1 MAALFLGTEHPS
13 NQNEGDDSR
22 GDEDESQ
29 EDRNI
34 REANAGRWGGGCEVI
49 RHVLTSCLCSHM
61 MCQAHF
67 KSIINTEIYCTYV
80 ARTTHT
86 AHTAVLQLPLSG
98 LTKWVVVKI

>member
-22 GDEDESQ
+22 GDEDESK

-49 RHVLTSCLCSHM
+49 RHVLTSCL
-61 MCQAHF
+61 
-67 KSIINTEIYCTYV
+67 
-80 ARTTHT
+80 
-86 AHTAVLQLPLSG
+86 
-98 LTKWVVVKI
+98 